1 MKNFNVAYCGLYCAE
16 CRSFKKG
23 SCPGCYDNEIAS
35 WCEIKKCCISNGYST
50 CADCT
55 IMPLNEC
62 KKYNNLIAKIIGF
75 VFRSDRAKCVEK
87 IKEIGVEKFASEMSY
102 AGKMTYKR

>member
-1 MKNFNVAYCGLYCAE
+1 
-16 CRSFKKG
+16 
-23 SCPGCYDNEIAS
+23 
-35 WCEIKKCCISNGYST
+35 
-50 CADCT
+50 
-55 IMPLNEC
+55 MPLNEC

-87 IKEIGVEKFASEMSY
+87 IKEIGVEKFALEMSY